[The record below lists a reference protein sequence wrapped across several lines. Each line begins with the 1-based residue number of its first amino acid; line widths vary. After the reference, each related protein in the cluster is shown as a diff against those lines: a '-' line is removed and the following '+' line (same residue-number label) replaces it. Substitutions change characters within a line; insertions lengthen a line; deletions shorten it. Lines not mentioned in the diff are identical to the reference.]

1 MVSYIARRLAYSILL
16 IFVIAT
22 ITFFLMNFVPGGP
35 FLSEKN
41 PPPAVLKAM
50 NEKYDLDKP
59 IIFQY
64 KNYIIKLVQGDLG
77 VSVKKKGRSVTSII
91 GEKFP
96 VSAQL
101 GGIAILTS
109 LSLGITMGALAA
121 FNKGKITDY
130 SLMFV
135 STLGVAIPNFVI
147 ATVLIILFG
156 VRLKIFPT
164 FGLTSPIHYVLPV
177 ITLSLYPMSYISRLM
192 RSSLL
197 DVLSQDYIRTARA
210 KGVSQFVILFK
221 HAMRNAILPIITYLG
236 PLLAYTLAGSFVVE
250 KIFTIPG
257 MGGEF
262 INSIGARDYPLI
274 MGTTIFFASLLVVTN
289 LFVDIAYK
297 VVDPRIE
304 LK

>member
-1 MVSYIARRLAYSILL
+1 VVSYIARRLAYSILL